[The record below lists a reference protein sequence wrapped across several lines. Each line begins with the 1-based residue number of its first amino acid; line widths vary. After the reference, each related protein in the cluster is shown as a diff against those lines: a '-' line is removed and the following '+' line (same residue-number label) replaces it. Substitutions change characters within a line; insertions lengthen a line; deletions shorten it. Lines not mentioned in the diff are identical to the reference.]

1 MKSHH
6 VRDRRRSIHF
16 DGTTITLKVATKSL
30 GFLPDDTP
38 HRFPVAKLT
47 EVRHTEATR
56 GKPGEVVFL
65 APDAPTDVVANV
77 PFGCDKLPGNTF
89 RYGYSKLARVKE
101 FLEAVEQA
109 RKK

>member
-1 MKSHH
+1 MPRHH
-6 VRDRRRSIHF
+6 VRDRRRSIDF
-16 DGTTITLKVATKSL
+16 DGKTITLKVATKSL
-30 GFLPDDTP
+30 GILPDDTP

-47 EVRHTEATR
+47 GVKHTEATR

-65 APDAPTDVVANV
+65 APDAPTEVVANV
-77 PFGCDKLPGNTF
+77 PMGCDKLPGNTF
-89 RYGYSKLARVKE
+89 RYGYGKLAKVKE